1 MSWIEDTKLAL
12 KNLNKPSHLKDIY
25 TEIESIRDVSS
36 SNSWQAITRR
46 VLETNSSDSKVF
58 DSKFDF
64 FTNRDIGKGIW
75 ELKNDPL
82 EILQLGKEYKRTE
95 IGMVLNEENLGREGI
110 YYSKEHNITILFT
123 DLEKG
128 KDSIKYNDFFENDY
142 FHWDSQTIQHI
153 NTPRIQEIVKKERD
167 VILFCRIHQKIKS
180 KTQPYIYCGRL
191 VYEEYEADTANP
203 VHIIFRSE
211 DYADDGFEGTEIRN
225 IWNWQS
231 GKKTTN
237 IDKSKKLSEKRK
249 KNYKKPNTTERLGLI
264 VSRVGQGYYR
274 REILER
280 WENRCAV
287 KDIGLE
293 KILIA
298 SHIVPWKESN
308 DDEKLDVGNGI
319 LLSPILDALF
329 DRYLISFSNEGN
341 ILISKKLDDINFKDL
356 GIDKD
361 TKLRRVYDDMLKYL
375 ERHREIF
382 YEKDN

>member
-1 MSWIEDTKLAL
+1 MSWIEDTRLAL

-25 TEIESIRDVSS
+25 AEIESIRDVSS
-36 SNSWQAITRR
+36 SDSWQAITRR

-75 ELKNDPL
+75 ELKNNPL

-110 YYSKEHNITILFT
+110 YYSKEYNITILFT

-153 NTPRIQEIVKKERD
+153 NTPRIQEIVKKEKD
-167 VILFCRIHQKIKS
+167 VILFCRIHQKINS
-180 KTQPYIYCGRL
+180 KTQPYIYCGKL

-211 DYADDGFEGTEIRN
+211 DYVDDGCEGTEIRN
-225 IWNWQS
+225 IWNWKS

-237 IDKSKKLSEKRK
+237 IDKSKELSERRK

-280 WENRCAV
+280 WENKCAV
-287 KDIGLE
+287 KEIGLE

-308 DDEKLDVGNGI
+308 NDEKLDVGNGI

-341 ILISKKLDDINFKDL
+341 ILISNKIDTNNFKDL

-361 TKLRRVYDDMLKYL
+361 TKLRRVYDDMIKYI
-375 ERHREIF
+375 ERHRKFF

>member
-167 VILFCRIHQKIKS
+167 VILFCRIYQKIKS

-237 IDKSKKLSEKRK
+237 IDKSKKLSGKRK

-341 ILISKKLDDINFKDL
+341 ILISNKLDDINFKDL

-361 TKLRRVYDDMLKYL
+361 TKLRRVYDDMIKYL